1 LPPGF
6 RDKTLY
12 VRAQRG
18 SRRDAMKAIRL
29 VVALAFLVV
38 PVDIASAGEIR
49 VLSLPGMRTVMEKV
63 APQFEDATGHRLSM
77 QFALASQSR
86 DTLESGAFDLVVLGS
101 TSLDDLVK
109 QNRVVP
115 ATRTE
120 IGRIGIGVAIRAGD
134 PKPDIS
140 TVEAFKRT
148 LLNAKSISYTKG
160 SGTGIY
166 LAKLMERL
174 GIAEEM
180 KPKTRLMGGGGQN
193 PRDVAAGDV
202 ELGISLVSDILSVP
216 GVDILGLLPPEIQQ
230 YTIVTVGV
238 GTTARDADAARKL
251 IQFLISPATTL
262 ILKANRIEPAL
273 R

>member
-1 LPPGF
+1 
-6 RDKTLY
+6 
-12 VRAQRG
+12 
-18 SRRDAMKAIRL
+18 MKAIRL
-29 VVALAFLVV
+29 VVALAFIVA

-49 VLSLPGMRTVMEKV
+49 LLSLPGMHAVMEKV
-63 APQFEDATGHRLSM
+63 APQFENATGHRLSM

-86 DTLESGAFDLVVLGS
+86 DILESGAFDVVLLGS
-101 TSLDDLVK
+101 TSIADLVK
-109 QNRVVP
+109 RNKVVP

-120 IGRIGIGVAIRAGD
+120 VGRIGIGVAIRAGD

-160 SGTGIY
+160 SGTGIHMTE
-166 LAKLMERL
+166 LMERL

-180 KPKTRLMGGGGQN
+180 KPKTKLMGGGGQN
-193 PRDVAAGDV
+193 PRAVAAGDV

-216 GVDILGLLPPEIQQ
+216 GVDVVGLLPPEAQQ
-230 YTIVTVGV
+230 YTIVTAGV
-238 GTTARDADAARKL
+238 GTTARDADAARTL

-262 ILKANRIEPAL
+262 ILKSNRVEPAL